1 MGIESSDDRIEERL
15 LEIRRM
21 GELFLAVGGCLLTRG
36 GGFQYLAA
44 NHRADKRKLVP
55 HPATARGH
63 AWDGRIFARLENER
77 PGAEIAE
84 MVVGEHHATRAS
96 ASVMAGPCGKVSP
109 ARNTGSSRA
118 ETAGQSASSRGRI
131 RGGDREKVRAAHVWP
146 GECLANRKAPRGGRL
161 STGRGSSSWHLGL
174 DPVGCLWLHA
184 CPVWGQDDAQR
195 RAQRRIRA
203 VREASRLAGWA
214 GLARLR
220 RQGQVPSKPVPR
232 IRPYLRSRLSGPR
245 MEPIRRRYPSHARGP
260 VPRSG

>member
-109 ARNTGSSRA
+109 ARNTGSSSA
-118 ETAGQSASSRGRI
+118 QTAGQSASFKGRI
-131 RGGDREKVRAAHVWP
+131 RGDDREEVRAAQVWP
-146 GECLANRKAPRGGRL
+146 DDYLAKQEGAPWGGAFAPVADHRL
-161 STGRGSSSWHLGL
+161 GIWGSTVSRAYGYSTGGL
-174 DPVGCLWLHA
+174 SLISITA
-184 CPVWGQDDAQR
+184 A
-195 RAQRRIRA
+195 
-203 VREASRLAGWA
+203 REASRLAAGW
-214 GLARLR
+214 GW
-220 RQGQVPSKPVPR
+220 
-232 IRPYLRSRLSGPR
+232 LS
-245 MEPIRRRYPSHARGP
+245 
-260 VPRSG
+260 